1 MNSLANISL
10 SGMQAA
16 QARLQTSAHNIAN
29 MNTEGFKRQEVVQQS
44 SPEGGVE
51 TTGTRQLQEGA
62 SLEQDVVQLLEAK
75 NAFLANLAVF
85 KRTNEAMGSL
95 LDSKA

>member
-1 MNSLANISL
+1 MSPLANISL

>member
-1 MNSLANISL
+1 MNSVTNISL

-16 QARLQTSAHNIAN
+16 QARLQTSANNIAN
-29 MNTEGFKRQEVVQQS
+29 MSSEGFKRKEAVQQS
-44 SPEGGVE
+44 SAAGDVE
-51 TTGTRQLQEGA
+51 TTGTRALQEGG
-62 SLEQDVVQLLEAK
+62 SLVQDVVQQLEAK

>member
-1 MNSLANISL
+1 MNSITNISL

-29 MNTEGFKRQEVVQQS
+29 MNTEAFHRQEVVQQAS
-44 SPEGGVE
+44 AGGGVDTSMARQTKEGG
-51 TTGTRQLQEGA
+51 

-85 KRTNEAMGSL
+85 KRSNETIGSL
-95 LDSKA
+95 LNSKA

>member
-10 SGMQAA
+10 SGMNAA
-16 QARLQTSAHNIAN
+16 QARLHASAHNIAN
-29 MNTEGFKRQEVVQQS
+29 MNTEGFHRQQVVQQS
-44 SPEGGVE
+44 SAGGGLSTSVTQQTE
-51 TTGTRQLQEGA
+51 EGA
-62 SLEQDVVQLLEAK
+62 SLEQDIVQQLEAK

-85 KRTNEAMGSL
+85 KRSNDAIGSL